1 MPLVSLVVCTT
12 ITYNNVNTIEDEK
25 KQTFIFNVSLSF
37 FHHLP
42 SLEPLNGRKSK
53 EMEKYGNKNSLKQ
66 TSTDVENLRD
76 HLSNLGL
83 KRPLKLSERC
93 AIDDRLTYMLLL

>member
-1 MPLVSLVVCTT
+1 MCHFL
-12 ITYNNVNTIEDEK
+12 
-25 KQTFIFNVSLSF
+25 

-42 SLEPLNGRKSK
+42 SLVPLNGRESK

-66 TSTDVENLRD
+66 DSTNGENLRD
-76 HLSNLGL
+76 HLLNLGL

-93 AIDDRLTYMLLL
+93 AIDDWLRFIFVAFVALNM